1 MNWLNLLHSEE
12 PRVSS
17 SHLVPAAEK
26 HYYDAT
32 AIIIHHS
39 DDISQLISNTW
50 VSPDVVPFS
59 SLIRPTMNR
68 RLMKNS
74 FIPFKINL

>member
-1 MNWLNLLHSEE
+1 M
-12 PRVSS
+12 SS

-32 AIIIHHS
+32 AIILHHS

-50 VSPDVVPFS
+50 VSPNVVLETLVS
-59 SLIRPTMNR
+59 SDQQ
-68 RLMKNS
+68 
-74 FIPFKINL
+74 